1 MPTARPLRPL
11 AELLLVPAVALG
23 LGALPACGGGDG
35 DGDAPGTSP
44 PELTRLFVVDA
55 LRTPASVAWDSAR
68 SRYLVTGGAGD
79 SAAGEEGGFVAA
91 VSPSGDSVDR
101 RAMTGGSLGTAL
113 DAPRGI
119 AVRGD
124 RAWIAAGDRV
134 VGVDLRADTAL
145 FALRVPDSRSL
156 HDVAVGGGSA
166 VHASDPDRNAV
177 YRVAAD
183 GSGWSRHGAAGSL
196 RGVSGIHPDPRG
208 PGLLI
213 AGREGA
219 VLRLAPDSSVTLLA
233 EPLEAGSLEGIQSAD
248 GDRILYSDVGRGT
261 LVALHRR
268 SPGRWEPSAPWI
280 DGLRAPA
287 DFLRR
292 GSVLAVPER
301 GADRV
306 VFYRIADREVSD

>member
-1 MPTARPLRPL
+1 MSTAARPLRPL
-11 AELLLVPAVALG
+11 TGLLLVPATALG
-23 LGALPACGGGDG
+23 VVVLPACGGEER
-35 DGDAPGTSP
+35 DAPDTSP
-44 PELTRLFVVDA
+44 PEMTRLFVVDT

-68 SRYLVTGGAGD
+68 SRYLVTGGSGA
-79 SAAGEEGGFVAA
+79 ATAGEEGGFVAA

-101 RAMTGGSLGTAL
+101 RAMSGGSLGAPL

-124 RAWIAAGDRV
+124 RAWIVDGGRV
-134 VGVDLRADTAL
+134 VGVDLGADTAL
-145 FALRVPDSRSL
+145 FALRVADSRSL

-166 VHASDPDRNAV
+166 VHASDPDRDAV

-196 RGVSGIHPDPRG
+196 RGASGIHAVPG
-208 PGLLI
+208 AAGLLV

-233 EPLEAGSLEGIQSAD
+233 EPLDAGSLEGIQAVD
-248 GDRILYSDVGRGT
+248 GDTILYSDVERGT
-261 LVALHRR
+261 VEALYRR

-280 DGLRAPA
+280 DGLREPA

-306 VFYRIADREVSD
+306 VFYRIADREDSD